1 MGLQDVSGR
10 TGRIGLLYHKITEMR
25 ILRHIIKTVFAAA
38 GLLLSI
44 VWASGQEMKVVSG
57 RIVNKTTNM
66 PFGNEVA
73 VFIYKFNTVA
83 EARDAYPQIK
93 DGGTFFASDYETAD
107 NNGYYQVRV
116 PETGALIFRAE
127 MADEPVL
134 EEVNFRMEIN
144 VALVGGN
151 ILKSAV
157 KSAELTTIAPIP
169 ENPEIEGNNL
179 RVKAIIPVPKN
190 NGKANARLILQ
201 PFLMDGETNDTIKC
215 LRPYVVDGKEYAVT
229 QDRRMGFD
237 AGSDPL
243 KPYVKDIELT
253 ADRMNIQW
261 ADTIELKDPQKSY
274 FVRGVVR
281 FEDYHRIYF
290 EKDYELASA
299 RVRRPL
305 KFLEYSVGNRD
316 LDPNDYVERAQKE
329 RRNTSDRISLTFKI
343 GKAELDEADSMN
355 NIYLDRLKTDLLN
368 IVHGEDTQLKEFHI
382 IGVSSPDGTYAKNL
396 SLAKER
402 MKFALNQIASVLPR
416 RVRERVYMTTK
427 AEVAPWSDVADLMMQ
442 DSLVTEAE
450 IIYGIIDKYPDDHDR
465 QSRQIRSLKFYRPTV
480 VDYLPKLRSIQ
491 YSYVQEINREL
502 TPAEIL
508 DRYEHDYDYRSGK
521 KAFALY
527 EYWHLFQMV
536 KDSDELFELY
546 KRAFE
551 DSKKVYPKGWVL
563 AANNLASEYIIRG
576 ITDTTVLA
584 PFIDT
589 RVHAVNKKIMH
600 MNGVTSEIVNPEAVV
615 ANQLCMFL
623 KDNNFKR
630 ASVMAQLL
638 PDTDRNR
645 ELKAFTMC
653 LGGYYKGGRTQE
665 EREAAKRTFD
675 IVKESTPVNKVVMYL
690 AMNSAGGNALAER
703 AMADLPQ
710 DDALTYYLW
719 AVIYSRK
726 FEADPNDIM
735 SLMTAG
741 DNLTQAFFKD
751 MKYIGIAAGDADIN
765 KDIYKDAESRY
776 KSGSLY

>member
-1 MGLQDVSGR
+1 M
-10 TGRIGLLYHKITEMR
+10 TEMGISR
-25 ILRHIIKTVFAAA
+25 WIRFAVTCALLGA
-38 GLLLSI
+38 GI
-44 VWASGQEMKVVSG
+44 CAYGQEMKVISG

-66 PFGNEVA
+66 PFGNDVA
-73 VFIYKFNTVA
+73 VFIYSFNTVA
-83 EARDAYPQIK
+83 EAQDAFPGIK
-93 DGGTFFASDYETAD
+93 DGGTIFANNYETAD
-107 NNGYYQVRV
+107 NNGYYQIRV
-116 PETGALIFRAE
+116 PETGALIFKAE
-127 MADEPVL
+127 MADEPIL
-134 EEVNFRMEIN
+134 EKVNFRMEIN

-157 KSAELTTIAPIP
+157 KSADLTTIAPMP
-169 ENPEIEGNNL
+169 ENPEIEGNSL
-179 RVKAIIPVPKN
+179 RVKAIIPIPKN

-201 PFLMDGETNDTIKC
+201 PFLLDGETKDTLKC
-215 LRPYVVDGKEYAVT
+215 LRPYVVDGKEYAMT

-237 AGSDPL
+237 DCTDPL
-243 KPYVKDIELT
+243 KPYVRDIELT
-253 ADRMNIQW
+253 SDRMNIPW
-261 ADTIELKDPQKSY
+261 TDTIELKDPNKSY

-281 FEDYHRIYF
+281 FEDYNVIYF

-305 KFLEYSVGNRD
+305 KFLEYSLTNRD

-329 RRNTSDRISLTFKI
+329 RRNTADKISLTFKI
-343 GKAELDEADSMN
+343 GKAELDEADTMN
-355 NIYLDRLKTDLLN
+355 RFYMDNLKRDLLD

-396 SLAKER
+396 QLAKQR
-402 MKFALNQIASVLPR
+402 MQFALRQITSVLPK
-416 RVRERVYMTTK
+416 RVRDRVYMTTR
-427 AEVAPWSDVADLMMQ
+427 AEVAPWKDVADLMMA
-442 DSLVTEAE
+442 DSLVAEANAIYK
-450 IIYGIIDKYPDDHDR
+450 IIEQNPDSHDR
-465 QSRQIRSLKFYRPTV
+465 QGRLIRALKFYRPTV
-480 VDYLPKLRSIQ
+480 VDYLPQLRSIE

-508 DRYEHDYDYRSGK
+508 ERYEHDEEYRSGRK
-521 KAFALY
+521 SFALY

-536 KDSDELFELY
+536 KDKDELLELY
-546 KRAFE
+546 KRAYE

-563 AANNLASEYIIRG
+563 AANNLASAYIERG
-576 ITDTTVLA
+576 IVDTTILA

-589 RVHAVNKKIMH
+589 RVHTVNKKIMH
-600 MNGVTSEIVNPEAVV
+600 MNGITSEIVNPEAVV

-623 KDNNFKR
+623 RDNNFKR

-638 PDTDRNR
+638 PDNDRNR
-645 ELKAFTMC
+645 TLKAFTMC
-653 LGGYYKGGRTQE
+653 LGGYYKGGRNQQ
-665 EREAAKRTFD
+665 EREEAKKTFD
-675 IVKESTPVNKVVMYL
+675 IVKESSPRNRVVMYL

-703 AMADLPQ
+703 AMSELPQ
-710 DDALTYYLW
+710 DDALTDYFW

-741 DNLTQAFFKD
+741 DFLTQSFFKD
-751 MKYIGIAAGDADIN
+751 EKYVGIASGDADIN

>member
-1 MGLQDVSGR
+1 M
-10 TGRIGLLYHKITEMR
+10 TEMGISR
-25 ILRHIIKTVFAAA
+25 WIRFAVTCALLGA
-38 GLLLSI
+38 GI
-44 VWASGQEMKVVSG
+44 CAYGQEMKVISG

-66 PFGNEVA
+66 PFGNDVA
-73 VFIYKFNTVA
+73 VFIYSFNTVA
-83 EARDAYPQIK
+83 EAQDAFPGIK
-93 DGGTFFASDYETAD
+93 DGGTIFANNYETAD
-107 NNGYYQVRV
+107 NNGYYQIRV
-116 PETGALIFRAE
+116 PETGALIFKAE
-127 MADEPVL
+127 MADEPIL
-134 EEVNFRMEIN
+134 EKVNFRMEIN

-157 KSAELTTIAPIP
+157 KSADLTTIAPMP
-169 ENPEIEGNNL
+169 ENPEIEGNSL
-179 RVKAIIPVPKN
+179 RVKAIIPIPKN

-201 PFLMDGETNDTIKC
+201 PFLLDGETKDTLKC
-215 LRPYVVDGKEYAVT
+215 LRPYVVDGKEYAMT

-237 AGSDPL
+237 DCTDPL
-243 KPYVKDIELT
+243 KPYVRDIELT
-253 ADRMNIQW
+253 SDRMNIPW
-261 ADTIELKDPQKSY
+261 TDTIELKDPNKSY

-281 FEDYHRIYF
+281 FEDYNVIYF

-305 KFLEYSVGNRD
+305 KFLEYSLTNRD

-329 RRNTSDRISLTFKI
+329 RRNTADKISLTFKI
-343 GKAELDEADSMN
+343 GKAELDEADTMN
-355 NIYLDRLKTDLLN
+355 RFYMDNLKRDLLD

-396 SLAKER
+396 QLAKQR
-402 MKFALNQIASVLPR
+402 MQFALRQITSVLPK
-416 RVRERVYMTTK
+416 RVRDRVYMTTR
-427 AEVAPWSDVADLMMQ
+427 AEVAPWKDVADLMMA
-442 DSLVTEAE
+442 DSLVAEANAIYK
-450 IIYGIIDKYPDDHDR
+450 IIEQNPDSHDR
-465 QSRQIRSLKFYRPTV
+465 QGRLIRALKFYRPTV
-480 VDYLPKLRSIQ
+480 VDYLPQLRSIE

-508 DRYEHDYDYRSGK
+508 ERYEHDEEYRSGRK
-521 KAFALY
+521 SFALY

-536 KDSDELFELY
+536 KDKDELFELY
-546 KRAFE
+546 KRAYE

-563 AANNLASEYIIRG
+563 AANNLASAYIERG
-576 ITDTTVLA
+576 IVDTTILA

-589 RVHAVNKKIMH
+589 RVHTVNKKIMH
-600 MNGVTSEIVNPEAVV
+600 MNGITSEIVNPEAVV

-623 KDNNFKR
+623 RDNNFKR

-638 PDTDRNR
+638 PDNDRNR
-645 ELKAFTMC
+645 TLKAFTMC
-653 LGGYYKGGRTQE
+653 LGGYYKGGRNQQ
-665 EREAAKRTFD
+665 EREEAKKTFD
-675 IVKESTPVNKVVMYL
+675 IVKESSPRNRVVMYL

-703 AMADLPQ
+703 AMSELPQ
-710 DDALTYYLW
+710 NDALTDYFW

-741 DNLTQAFFKD
+741 DFLTQSFFKD
-751 MKYIGIAAGDADIN
+751 EKYVGIASGDADIN

>member
-1 MGLQDVSGR
+1 MGISRWIRFAV
-10 TGRIGLLYHKITEMR
+10 TCALLG
-25 ILRHIIKTVFAAA
+25 A
-38 GLLLSI
+38 GI
-44 VWASGQEMKVVSG
+44 CAYGQEMKVISG

-66 PFGNEVA
+66 PFGNDVA
-73 VFIYKFNTVA
+73 VFIYSFNTVA
-83 EARDAYPQIK
+83 EAQDAFPGIK
-93 DGGTFFASDYETAD
+93 DGGTIFANNYETAD
-107 NNGYYQVRV
+107 NNGYYQIRV
-116 PETGALIFRAE
+116 PETGALIFKAE
-127 MADEPVL
+127 MADEPIL
-134 EEVNFRMEIN
+134 EKVNFRMEIN

-157 KSAELTTIAPIP
+157 KSADLTTIAPMP
-169 ENPEIEGNNL
+169 ENPEIEGNSL
-179 RVKAIIPVPKN
+179 RVKAIIPIPKN

-201 PFLMDGETNDTIKC
+201 PFLLDGETKDTLKC
-215 LRPYVVDGKEYAVT
+215 LRPYVVDGKEYAMT

-237 AGSDPL
+237 DCTDPL
-243 KPYVKDIELT
+243 KPYVRDIELT
-253 ADRMNIQW
+253 SDRMNIPW
-261 ADTIELKDPQKSY
+261 TDTIELKDPNKSY

-281 FEDYHRIYF
+281 FEDYNVIYF

-305 KFLEYSVGNRD
+305 KFLEYSLTNRD

-329 RRNTSDRISLTFKI
+329 RRNTADKISLTFKI
-343 GKAELDEADSMN
+343 GKAELDEADTMN
-355 NIYLDRLKTDLLN
+355 RFYMDNLKRDLLD

-396 SLAKER
+396 QLAKQR
-402 MKFALNQIASVLPR
+402 MQFALRQITSVLPK
-416 RVRERVYMTTK
+416 RVRDRVYMTTR
-427 AEVAPWSDVADLMMQ
+427 AEVAPWKDVADLMMA
-442 DSLVTEAE
+442 DSLVAEANAIYK
-450 IIYGIIDKYPDDHDR
+450 IIEQNPDSHDR
-465 QSRQIRSLKFYRPTV
+465 QGRLIRALKFYRPTV
-480 VDYLPKLRSIQ
+480 VDYLPQLRSIE

-508 DRYEHDYDYRSGK
+508 ERYEHDEEYRSGRK
-521 KAFALY
+521 SFALY

-536 KDSDELFELY
+536 KDKDELFELY
-546 KRAFE
+546 KRAYE

-563 AANNLASEYIIRG
+563 AANNLASAYIERG
-576 ITDTTVLA
+576 IVDTTILA

-589 RVHAVNKKIMH
+589 RVHTVNKKIMH
-600 MNGVTSEIVNPEAVV
+600 MNGITSEIVNPEAVV

-623 KDNNFKR
+623 RDNNFKR

-638 PDTDRNR
+638 PDNDRNR
-645 ELKAFTMC
+645 TLKAFTMC
-653 LGGYYKGGRTQE
+653 LGGYYKGGRNQQ
-665 EREAAKRTFD
+665 EREEAKKTFD
-675 IVKESTPVNKVVMYL
+675 IVKESSPRNRVVMYL

-703 AMADLPQ
+703 AMSELPQ
-710 DDALTYYLW
+710 DDALTDYFW

-741 DNLTQAFFKD
+741 DFLTQSFFKD
-751 MKYIGIAAGDADIN
+751 EKYVGIASGDADIN

>member
-1 MGLQDVSGR
+1 M
-10 TGRIGLLYHKITEMR
+10 TEMGISR
-25 ILRHIIKTVFAAA
+25 WIRFAVTCALLGA
-38 GLLLSI
+38 GI
-44 VWASGQEMKVVSG
+44 CAYGQEMKVISG

-66 PFGNEVA
+66 PFGNDVA
-73 VFIYKFNTVA
+73 VFIYSFNTVA
-83 EARDAYPQIK
+83 EAQDAFPGIK
-93 DGGTFFASDYETAD
+93 DGGTIFANNYETAD
-107 NNGYYQVRV
+107 NNGYYQIRV
-116 PETGALIFRAE
+116 PETGALIFKAE
-127 MADEPVL
+127 MADEPIL
-134 EEVNFRMEIN
+134 EKVNFRMEIN

-157 KSAELTTIAPIP
+157 KSADLTTIAPMP
-169 ENPEIEGNNL
+169 ENPEIEGNSL
-179 RVKAIIPVPKN
+179 RVKAIIPIPKN

-201 PFLMDGETNDTIKC
+201 PFLLDGETKDTLKC
-215 LRPYVVDGKEYAVT
+215 LRPYVVDGKEYAMT

-237 AGSDPL
+237 DCTDPL
-243 KPYVKDIELT
+243 KPYVRDIELT
-253 ADRMNIQW
+253 SDRMNIPW
-261 ADTIELKDPQKSY
+261 TDTIELKDPNKSY

-281 FEDYHRIYF
+281 FEDYNVIYF

-305 KFLEYSVGNRD
+305 KFLEYSLTNRD

-329 RRNTSDRISLTFKI
+329 RRNTADKISLTFKI
-343 GKAELDEADSMN
+343 GKAELDEADTMN
-355 NIYLDRLKTDLLN
+355 RFYMDNLKRDLLD

-396 SLAKER
+396 QLAKQR
-402 MKFALNQIASVLPR
+402 MQFALRQITSVLPK
-416 RVRERVYMTTK
+416 RVRDRVYMTTR
-427 AEVAPWSDVADLMMQ
+427 AEVAPWKDVADLMMA
-442 DSLVTEAE
+442 DSLVAEANAIYK
-450 IIYGIIDKYPDDHDR
+450 IIEQNPDSHDR
-465 QSRQIRSLKFYRPTV
+465 QGRLIRALKFYRPTV
-480 VDYLPKLRSIQ
+480 VDYLPQLRSIE

-508 DRYEHDYDYRSGK
+508 ERYEHDEEYRSGRK
-521 KAFALY
+521 SFALY

-536 KDSDELFELY
+536 KDKDELFELY
-546 KRAFE
+546 KRAYE

-563 AANNLASEYIIRG
+563 AANNLASAYIERG
-576 ITDTTVLA
+576 IVDTTILA

-589 RVHAVNKKIMH
+589 RVHTVNKKIMH
-600 MNGVTSEIVNPEAVV
+600 MNGITSEIVNPEAVV

-623 KDNNFKR
+623 RDNNFKR

-638 PDTDRNR
+638 PDNDRNR
-645 ELKAFTMC
+645 TLKAFTMC
-653 LGGYYKGGRTQE
+653 LGGYYKGGRNQQ
-665 EREAAKRTFD
+665 EREEAKKTFD
-675 IVKESTPVNKVVMYL
+675 IVKESSPRNRVVMYL

-703 AMADLPQ
+703 AMSELPQ
-710 DDALTYYLW
+710 DDALTDYFW

-741 DNLTQAFFKD
+741 DFLTQSFFKD
-751 MKYIGIAAGDADIN
+751 EKYVGIASGDADIN

>member
-1 MGLQDVSGR
+1 M
-10 TGRIGLLYHKITEMR
+10 TEMGISR
-25 ILRHIIKTVFAAA
+25 WIRFAVTCALLGA
-38 GLLLSI
+38 GI
-44 VWASGQEMKVVSG
+44 CAYGQEMKVISG

-66 PFGNEVA
+66 PFGNDVA
-73 VFIYKFNTVA
+73 VFIYSFNTVA
-83 EARDAYPQIK
+83 EAQDAFPGIK
-93 DGGTFFASDYETAD
+93 DGGTIFANNYETAD
-107 NNGYYQVRV
+107 NNGYYQIRV
-116 PETGALIFRAE
+116 PETGALIFKAE
-127 MADEPVL
+127 MADEPIL
-134 EEVNFRMEIN
+134 EKVNFRMEIN

-157 KSAELTTIAPIP
+157 KSADLTTIAPMP
-169 ENPEIEGNNL
+169 ENPEIEGNSL
-179 RVKAIIPVPKN
+179 RVKAIIPIPKN

-201 PFLMDGETNDTIKC
+201 PFLLDGETKDTLKC
-215 LRPYVVDGKEYAVT
+215 LRPYVVDGKEYAMT

-237 AGSDPL
+237 DCTDPL
-243 KPYVKDIELT
+243 KPYVRDIELT
-253 ADRMNIQW
+253 SDRMNIPW
-261 ADTIELKDPQKSY
+261 TDTIELKDPNKSY

-281 FEDYHRIYF
+281 FEDYNVIYF

-305 KFLEYSVGNRD
+305 KFLEYSLTNRD

-329 RRNTSDRISLTFKI
+329 RRNTADKISLTFKI
-343 GKAELDEADSMN
+343 GKAELDEADTMN
-355 NIYLDRLKTDLLN
+355 RFYMDNLKRDLLD

-396 SLAKER
+396 QLAKQR
-402 MKFALNQIASVLPR
+402 MQFALRQITSVLPK
-416 RVRERVYMTTK
+416 RVRDRVYMTTR
-427 AEVAPWSDVADLMMQ
+427 AEVAPWKDVADLMMA
-442 DSLVTEAE
+442 DSLVAEANAIYK
-450 IIYGIIDKYPDDHDR
+450 IIEQNPDSHDR
-465 QSRQIRSLKFYRPTV
+465 QGRLIRALKFYRPTV
-480 VDYLPKLRSIQ
+480 VDYLPQLRSIE

-508 DRYEHDYDYRSGK
+508 ERYEHDEEYRSGRK
-521 KAFALY
+521 SFALY

-536 KDSDELFELY
+536 KDKDELFGLY
-546 KRAFE
+546 KRAYE

-563 AANNLASEYIIRG
+563 AANNLASAYIERG
-576 ITDTTVLA
+576 IVDTTILA

-589 RVHAVNKKIMH
+589 RVHTVNKKIMH
-600 MNGVTSEIVNPEAVV
+600 MNGITSEIVNPEAVV

-623 KDNNFKR
+623 RDNNFKR

-638 PDTDRNR
+638 PDNDRNR
-645 ELKAFTMC
+645 TLKAFTMC
-653 LGGYYKGGRTQE
+653 LGGYYKGGRNQQ
-665 EREAAKRTFD
+665 EREEAKKTFD
-675 IVKESTPVNKVVMYL
+675 IVKESSPRNRVVMYL

-703 AMADLPQ
+703 AMSELPQ
-710 DDALTYYLW
+710 DDALTDYFW

-741 DNLTQAFFKD
+741 DFLTQSFFKD
-751 MKYIGIAAGDADIN
+751 EKYVGIASGDADIN

>member
-1 MGLQDVSGR
+1 MMEMGVSRCIR
-10 TGRIGLLYHKITEMR
+10 TLFSCLLF
-25 ILRHIIKTVFAAA
+25 VACAVA
-38 GLLLSI
+38 
-44 VWASGQEMKVVSG
+44 ASGQDMKVVSG

-83 EARDAYPQIK
+83 EAEDAFPQIK
-93 DGGTFFASDYETAD
+93 DGGTFFANDYETAD
-107 NNGYYQVRV
+107 NNGYYQIRV
-116 PETGALIFRAE
+116 PETGALIFKAE

-134 EEVNFRMEIN
+134 EKVNYRMEIN

-157 KSAELTTIAPIP
+157 KSATLTTIAPIP

-179 RVKAIIPVPKN
+179 RVKAIIPIPKD
-190 NGKANARLILQ
+190 NGKANARMILQ
-201 PFLMDGETNDTIKC
+201 PFLMDGQTNDTIKC
-215 LRPYVVDGKEYAVT
+215 LTPYVIDGKEYAMT

-237 AGSDPL
+237 HNADPL
-243 KPYVKDIELT
+243 KPYVRDIELT
-253 ADRMNIQW
+253 SDRMNVMW
-261 ADTIELKDPQKSY
+261 TDTIELKDPNKSY

-281 FEDYHRIYF
+281 FEDYNVIYF

-305 KFLEYSVGNRD
+305 KFLEYSVTNRD

-329 RRNTSDRISLTFKI
+329 RRNTADRISLTFKI
-343 GKAELDEADSMN
+343 GKAELDEADTMN
-355 NIYLDRLKTDLLN
+355 RYYLDRLKSDLLD

-382 IGVSSPDGTYAKNL
+382 LGISSPDGTYAKNL
-396 SLAKER
+396 QLAKER
-402 MKFALNQIASVLPR
+402 MRFALNQITSVLPR
-416 RVRERVYMTTK
+416 RVRDRVYMTTK
-427 AEVAPWSDVADLMMQ
+427 AEVAPWKDVADLMME

-450 IIYGIIDKYPDDHDR
+450 AIYRIIDKFPGNHDR
-465 QSRQIRSLKFYRPTV
+465 QGKQIRALKFYRPTV

-508 DRYEHDYDYRSGK
+508 ERYETDQDYRSGR

-536 KDSDELFELY
+536 KDKDELFELY
-546 KRAFE
+546 RRAYE

-563 AANNLASEYIIRG
+563 AANNLASACIERG
-576 ITDTTVLA
+576 IVDTTILA

-589 RVHAVNKKIMH
+589 RVHSVNKRIMH
-600 MNGVTSEIVNPEAVV
+600 MNGITSEIVNPEAVV

-630 ASVMAQLL
+630 ASIMAQLL
-638 PDTDRNR
+638 PDTEKNR

-665 EREAAKRTFD
+665 EREEAKKTFD
-675 IVKESTPVNKVVMYL
+675 IVKESTPRNKVVMYL

-703 AMADLPQ
+703 SMADLPQ

-719 AVIYSRK
+719 SVIYSRK

-741 DNLTQAFFKD
+741 DFLTQCFFKD
-751 MKYIGIAAGDADIN
+751 EKYIGIAAGDADIN

>member
-1 MGLQDVSGR
+1 M
-10 TGRIGLLYHKITEMR
+10 TEMGISR
-25 ILRHIIKTVFAAA
+25 WIRFAVTCALLGA
-38 GLLLSI
+38 GI
-44 VWASGQEMKVVSG
+44 CAYGQEMKVISG

-66 PFGNEVA
+66 PFGNDVA
-73 VFIYKFNTVA
+73 VFIYSFNTVA
-83 EARDAYPQIK
+83 EAQDAFPGIK
-93 DGGTFFASDYETAD
+93 DGGTIFANNYETAD
-107 NNGYYQVRV
+107 NNGYYQIRV
-116 PETGALIFRAE
+116 PETGALIFKAE
-127 MADEPVL
+127 MADEPIL
-134 EEVNFRMEIN
+134 EKVNFRMEIN

-157 KSAELTTIAPIP
+157 KSADLTTIAPMP
-169 ENPEIEGNNL
+169 ENPEIEGNSL
-179 RVKAIIPVPKN
+179 RVKAIIPIPKN

-201 PFLMDGETNDTIKC
+201 PFLLDGETKDTLKC
-215 LRPYVVDGKEYAVT
+215 LRPYVVDGKEYAMT

-237 AGSDPL
+237 DCTDPL
-243 KPYVKDIELT
+243 KPYVRDIELT
-253 ADRMNIQW
+253 ADRMNIPW
-261 ADTIELKDPQKSY
+261 TDTIELKDPNKSY

-281 FEDYHRIYF
+281 FEDYNVIYF

-305 KFLEYSVGNRD
+305 KFLEYSLTNRD

-329 RRNTSDRISLTFKI
+329 RRNTADKISLTFKI
-343 GKAELDEADSMN
+343 GKAELDEADTMN
-355 NIYLDRLKTDLLN
+355 RFYMDNLKRDLLD

-396 SLAKER
+396 QLAKER
-402 MKFALNQIASVLPR
+402 MQFALRQITSVLPK
-416 RVRERVYMTTK
+416 RVRDRVYMTTR
-427 AEVAPWSDVADLMMQ
+427 AEVAPWKDVADLMMA
-442 DSLVTEAE
+442 DSLVAEANAIYK
-450 IIYGIIDKYPDDHDR
+450 IIEQNPDSHDR
-465 QSRQIRSLKFYRPTV
+465 QGRLIRALKFYRPTV
-480 VDYLPKLRSIQ
+480 VDYLPQLRSIE

-508 DRYEHDYDYRSGK
+508 ERYEHDEEYRSGRK
-521 KAFALY
+521 SFALY

-536 KDSDELFELY
+536 KDKDELFELY
-546 KRAFE
+546 KRAYE

-563 AANNLASEYIIRG
+563 AANNLASAYIERG
-576 ITDTTVLA
+576 IVDTTILA

-589 RVHAVNKKIMH
+589 RVHTVNKKIMH
-600 MNGVTSEIVNPEAVV
+600 MNGITSEIVNPEAVV

-623 KDNNFKR
+623 RDNNFKR

-638 PDTDRNR
+638 PDNDRNR
-645 ELKAFTMC
+645 TLKAFTMC
-653 LGGYYKGGRTQE
+653 LGGYYKGGRNQQ
-665 EREAAKRTFD
+665 EREEAKKTFD
-675 IVKESTPVNKVVMYL
+675 IVKESSPRNRVVMYL

-703 AMADLPQ
+703 AMSELPQ
-710 DDALTYYLW
+710 DDALTDYFW

-741 DNLTQAFFKD
+741 DFLTQSFFKD
-751 MKYIGIAAGDADIN
+751 EKYVGIASGDADIN

>member
-1 MGLQDVSGR
+1 M
-10 TGRIGLLYHKITEMR
+10 TEMGISR
-25 ILRHIIKTVFAAA
+25 WIRFAVTCALLGA
-38 GLLLSI
+38 GI
-44 VWASGQEMKVVSG
+44 CAYGQEMKVISG

-66 PFGNEVA
+66 PFGNDVA
-73 VFIYKFNTVA
+73 VFIYSFNTVA
-83 EARDAYPQIK
+83 EAQDAFPGIK
-93 DGGTFFASDYETAD
+93 DGGTIFANNYETAD
-107 NNGYYQVRV
+107 NNGYYQIRV
-116 PETGALIFRAE
+116 PETGALIFKAE
-127 MADEPVL
+127 MADEPIL
-134 EEVNFRMEIN
+134 EKVNFRMEIN

-157 KSAELTTIAPIP
+157 KSADLTTIAPMP
-169 ENPEIEGNNL
+169 ENPEIEGNSL
-179 RVKAIIPVPKN
+179 RVKAIIPIPKN

-201 PFLMDGETNDTIKC
+201 PFLLDGETKDTLKC
-215 LRPYVVDGKEYAVT
+215 LRPYVVDGKEYAMT

-237 AGSDPL
+237 DCTDPL
-243 KPYVKDIELT
+243 KPYVRDIELT
-253 ADRMNIQW
+253 SDRMNIPW
-261 ADTIELKDPQKSY
+261 TDTIELKDPNKSY

-281 FEDYHRIYF
+281 FEDYNVIYF

-305 KFLEYSVGNRD
+305 KFLEYSLTNRD

-329 RRNTSDRISLTFKI
+329 RRNTADKISLTFKI
-343 GKAELDEADSMN
+343 GKAELDEADTMN
-355 NIYLDRLKTDLLN
+355 RFYMDNLKRDLLD

-396 SLAKER
+396 QLAKQR
-402 MKFALNQIASVLPR
+402 MQFALRQITSVLPK
-416 RVRERVYMTTK
+416 RVRDRVYMTTR
-427 AEVAPWSDVADLMMQ
+427 AEVAPWKDVADLMMA
-442 DSLVTEAE
+442 DSLVAEANAIYK
-450 IIYGIIDKYPDDHDR
+450 IIEQNPDSHDR
-465 QSRQIRSLKFYRPTV
+465 QGRLIRALKFYRPTV
-480 VDYLPKLRSIQ
+480 VDYLPQLRSIE

-508 DRYEHDYDYRSGK
+508 ERYEHDEEYRSGRK
-521 KAFALY
+521 SFALY

-536 KDSDELFELY
+536 KDKDELFELY
-546 KRAFE
+546 KRAYE

-563 AANNLASEYIIRG
+563 AANNLASAYIERG
-576 ITDTTVLA
+576 IVDTTILA

-589 RVHAVNKKIMH
+589 RVHTVNKKIMH
-600 MNGVTSEIVNPEAVV
+600 MNGISSEIVNPEAVV

-623 KDNNFKR
+623 RDNNFKR

-638 PDTDRNR
+638 PDNDRNR
-645 ELKAFTMC
+645 TLKAFTMC
-653 LGGYYKGGRTQE
+653 LGGYYKGGRNQQ
-665 EREAAKRTFD
+665 EREEAKKTFD
-675 IVKESTPVNKVVMYL
+675 IVKESSPRNRVVMYL

-703 AMADLPQ
+703 AMSELPQ
-710 DDALTYYLW
+710 DDALTDYFW

-741 DNLTQAFFKD
+741 DFLTQSFFKD
-751 MKYIGIAAGDADIN
+751 EKYVGIASGDADIN

>member
-1 MGLQDVSGR
+1 M
-10 TGRIGLLYHKITEMR
+10 TEMGISR
-25 ILRHIIKTVFAAA
+25 WIRFAVTCALLGA
-38 GLLLSI
+38 GI
-44 VWASGQEMKVVSG
+44 CAYGQEMKVISG

-66 PFGNEVA
+66 PFGNDVA
-73 VFIYKFNTVA
+73 VFIYSFNTVA
-83 EARDAYPQIK
+83 EAQDAFPGIK
-93 DGGTFFASDYETAD
+93 DGGTIFANNYETAD
-107 NNGYYQVRV
+107 NNGYYQIRV
-116 PETGALIFRAE
+116 PETGALIFKAE
-127 MADEPVL
+127 MADEPIL
-134 EEVNFRMEIN
+134 EKVNFRMEIN

-157 KSAELTTIAPIP
+157 KSADLTTIAPMP
-169 ENPEIEGNNL
+169 ENPEIEGNSL
-179 RVKAIIPVPKN
+179 RVKAIIPIPKN

-201 PFLMDGETNDTIKC
+201 PFLLDGETKDTLKC
-215 LRPYVVDGKEYAVT
+215 LRPYVVDGKEYAMT

-237 AGSDPL
+237 DCTDPL
-243 KPYVKDIELT
+243 KPYVRDIELT
-253 ADRMNIQW
+253 SDRMNIPW
-261 ADTIELKDPQKSY
+261 TDTIELKDPNKSY

-281 FEDYHRIYF
+281 FEDYNVIYF

-305 KFLEYSVGNRD
+305 KFLEYSLTNRD

-329 RRNTSDRISLTFKI
+329 RRNTADKISLTFKI
-343 GKAELDEADSMN
+343 GKAELDEADTMN
-355 NIYLDRLKTDLLN
+355 RFYMDNLKRDLLD

-396 SLAKER
+396 QLAKQR
-402 MKFALNQIASVLPR
+402 MQFALRQITSVLPK
-416 RVRERVYMTTK
+416 RVRDRVYMTTR
-427 AEVAPWSDVADLMMQ
+427 AEVAPWKDVADLMMA
-442 DSLVTEAE
+442 DSLVAEANAIYK
-450 IIYGIIDKYPDDHDR
+450 IIEQNPDSHDR
-465 QSRQIRSLKFYRPTV
+465 QGRLIRALKFYRPTV
-480 VDYLPKLRSIQ
+480 VDYLPQLRSIE

-508 DRYEHDYDYRSGK
+508 ERYEHDEEYRRGRKS
-521 KAFALY
+521 FALY

-536 KDSDELFELY
+536 KDKDELFELY
-546 KRAFE
+546 KRAYE

-563 AANNLASEYIIRG
+563 AANNLASAYIERG
-576 ITDTTVLA
+576 IVDTTILA

-589 RVHAVNKKIMH
+589 RVHTVNKKIMH
-600 MNGVTSEIVNPEAVV
+600 MNGITSEIVNPEAVV

-623 KDNNFKR
+623 RDNNFKR

-638 PDTDRNR
+638 PDNDRNR
-645 ELKAFTMC
+645 TLKAFTMC
-653 LGGYYKGGRTQE
+653 LGGYYKGGRNQQ
-665 EREAAKRTFD
+665 EREEAKKTFD
-675 IVKESTPVNKVVMYL
+675 IVKESSPRNRVVMYL

-703 AMADLPQ
+703 AMSELPQ
-710 DDALTYYLW
+710 DDALTDYFW

-741 DNLTQAFFKD
+741 DFLTQSFFKD
-751 MKYIGIAAGDADIN
+751 EKYVGIASGDADIN